1 MTYTYRI
8 LGETYDTGSAEP
20 LQITFEAKG
29 DMVALIKMFAIA
41 FTSLHEVEHIV
52 TYDGILDFLIDEFF
66 TEDQWTP
73 GKDIYDAAYRV
84 FDDIN
89 REGGDRYTSLQ
100 NVDTGDFVWGGP
112 DDD

>member
-41 FTSLHEVEHIV
+41 FTSLQEVEHIV

-73 GKDIYDAAYRV
+73 GRDLYDAAYMV

-89 REGGDRYTSLQ
+89 GDSGNDLYISLE

-112 DDD
+112 DW